1 MDLKSRAQLFLN
13 TIVNKR
19 ETSSIASI
27 LHSDIELRHD
37 DLPPMSKSE
46 FIEFWPQL
54 LAQSPDFTVDIQRLI
69 AEGLQVWVY
78 SRVKGRFGGGLLDD
92 VHILD
97 FDESG
102 LLIRSK
108 GMQRE
113 IQVHSDVEK
122 KKFEAKLS

>member
-27 LHSDIELRHD
+27 LHPDIELRHD
-37 DLPPMSKSE
+37 DLPPMSKPE
-46 FIEFWPQL
+46 FIDFWPQL
-54 LAQSPDFTVDIQRLI
+54 LAQSPDFTVEILRVI
-69 AEGLQVWVY
+69 TEGLNVWVY
-78 SRVKGRFGGGLLDD
+78 SRVKGRFVGGLLDD

-97 FDESG
+97 FDENG

-113 IQVHSDVEK
+113 IQVHPEDEK
-122 KKFEAKLS
+122 KIEAKLG

>member
-27 LHSDIELRHD
+27 LHPDIDLRHD
-37 DLPPMSKSE
+37 DLPPMSKPE
-46 FIEFWPQL
+46 FIDFWPQL
-54 LAQSPDFTVDIQRLI
+54 LAQSPDFTVEILRVI
-69 AEGLQVWVY
+69 TEGLHVWVY

-97 FDESG
+97 FDENG

-113 IQVHSDVEK
+113 IQVHPEDEK
-122 KKFEAKLS
+122 KIEAKLG

>member
-1 MDLKSRAQLFLN
+1 
-13 TIVNKR
+13 
-19 ETSSIASI
+19 
-27 LHSDIELRHD
+27 
-37 DLPPMSKSE
+37 MSKSE
-46 FIEFWPQL
+46 FIQFWPQV
-54 LAQSPDFTVDIQRLI
+54 LAQSPEFTVEIQRVV

-113 IQVHSDVEK
+113 IQIHPQDERK
-122 KKFEAKLS
+122 GIGAKLS

>member
-27 LHSDIELRHD
+27 LHPDLELRHD

-46 FIEFWPQL
+46 FIDFWPQV
-54 LAQSPDFTVDIQRLI
+54 LADSPGFNVQIQRVI

-78 SRVKGRFGGGLLDD
+78 SRVTGRFGGGLLDD

-97 FDESG
+97 FDENG

-113 IQVHSDVEK
+113 VCENSEGGEK
-122 KKFEAKLS
+122 REAKLS